1 MQPVAH
7 YLDEFPEL
15 RGTGASIAVS
25 NKVLFDLYLGTGM
38 FNYTIVEDRSQRF
51 LLSPL
56 FFLNYYSFVSYVL
69 ISLFLRKRLPPPPPP
84 APLTGRNAPDP
95 EPPRPCPTDS
105 ARKVVTID
113 LVADGGVFA
122 NARQGLPGAS
132 QAEVIA
138 SVQVFFFFFFFSL
151 SLFLSPLG

>member
-1 MQPVAH
+1 
-7 YLDEFPEL
+7 
-15 RGTGASIAVS
+15 
-25 NKVLFDLYLGTGM
+25 M
-38 FNYTIVEDRSQRF
+38 FS
-51 LLSPL
+51 
-56 FFLNYYSFVSYVL
+56 L

-84 APLTGRNAPDP
+84 APLTGPNAPDP

-113 LVADGGVFA
+113 LVADAGVFA

-138 SVQVFFFFFFFSL
+138 SVQVFFFFFFFFFSF
-151 SLFLSPLG
+151 SRPRDENPPLI